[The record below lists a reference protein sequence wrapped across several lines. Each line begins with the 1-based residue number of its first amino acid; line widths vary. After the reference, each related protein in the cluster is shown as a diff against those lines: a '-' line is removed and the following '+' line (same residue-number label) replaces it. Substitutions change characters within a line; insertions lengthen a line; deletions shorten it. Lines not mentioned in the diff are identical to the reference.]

1 MDEVTIKPPRKDD
14 QLDGMRFRL
23 AVEADLREMEW
34 EGRYKRYRRVYK
46 EVYQRASRGL
56 ALMWVAEMPA
66 FGLVG
71 QAFVQLK
78 MRDRTCANGIS
89 RAYIHSFRVRP
100 SLRSRGIGTA
110 LMAHIEQDLK
120 ARGFQEVTLNV
131 AEDNPGG
138 LRLYERLGYQI
149 IKKIPGTWSYYDD
162 RGKLQ
167 HVSEPGFRLMK
178 ALD

>member
-1 MDEVTIKPPRKDD
+1 MDEVNIKPSREDD
-14 QLDGMRFRL
+14 MFDGMRFRL
-23 AVEADLREMEW
+23 AVEDDLREMEW

-46 EVYQRASRGL
+46 DVYHRASRGL
-56 ALMWVAEMPA
+56 ALMWVVELPS
-66 FGLVG
+66 FGLIG
-71 QAFVQLK
+71 QAFIQLK
-78 MRDRTCANGIS
+78 MRDRSCANGTS

-100 SLRSRGIGTA
+100 SLRNRGIGTD

-131 AEDNPGG
+131 AEDNHGA

-149 IKKIPGTWSYYDD
+149 MKKIPGTWSYYDD
-162 RGKLQ
+162 RGKLR

-178 ALD
+178 VLD